1 MRKVLSIL
9 VLATLVLSLG
19 IAATGCK
26 SSANSDTGNVGSYVD
41 AIPGGSANVS
51 ADVLEALTNTGEIS
65 VYSFG
70 DISKD
75 PELSAWREDF
85 LTYFSEVYEG
95 SVDYIVVEWENWE
108 AKFITSF
115 SASDNPDL
123 IYLFE
128 KNFPKF
134 TNRGM
139 VYSVEEMKQKGI
151 VGFDHPQLTADLDLV
166 YDTFTYKGSHYAFA
180 TNDAEADMMFINEDL
195 FKKYNVKSPTEY
207 YNEGV
212 WNWETF
218 EKCASELTRDT
229 DGDGAN
235 DVWGYWG
242 WDGNF
247 AINAAGG
254 ELVTLA
260 DDGTLKVAM
269 DSTATIQ
276 GLDNY
281 ANVFGRLKAGA
292 DIGFRGGNLGMIA
305 WMPSNEVKQ
314 LKGTATVEKYSF
326 NWGMVPYPL
335 DDRTNSDNIRSG
347 KCSGWAVAT
356 TCDNLQGCVNYM
368 IAKNTFE
375 KMKPNP
381 SEINYK
387 EVFSDEQLEMIND
400 CTRQAVLPVYQ
411 GVGNLWYSQW
421 DFWTATR
428 RGGAATEIIN
438 TYKPMFEAQVALENN
453 YSVN

>member
-1 MRKVLSIL
+1 MKKILSAIIL
-9 VLATLVLSLG
+9 SALVMSLG
-19 IAATGCK
+19 LAAAGCK
-26 SSANSDTGNVGSYVD
+26 GADTTVENTGSYAD
-41 AIPGGSANVS
+41 AIPGGSADVS
-51 ADVLEALTNTGEIS
+51 AEVLEALTNSGEIS

-70 DISKD
+70 DISKTPD
-75 PELSAWREDF
+75 VAAWRQEF
-85 LTYFSEVYEG
+85 INYYEAVYG
-95 SVDYIVVEWENWE
+95 GTIDYIDVEWENWE
-108 AKFITSF
+108 SKFITAF
-115 SASDNPDL
+115 AANDNPDL

-134 TNRGM
+134 TNRAM
-139 VYSVEEMKQKGI
+139 VYSVEEMIEKGV
-151 VGFDHPQLTADLDLV
+151 VGFDHPKLTGNLDLV
-166 YDTFTYKGSHYAFA
+166 YENFKYKGKHYVFA

-195 FKKYNVKSPTEY
+195 FDKYEVKSPTEY

-218 EKCASELTRDT
+218 EKCAAELTRDT
-229 DGDGAN
+229 DGDGAS

-254 ELVTLA
+254 ELVQL
-260 DDGTLKVAM
+260 DDNGTLKVTI
-269 DSTATIQ
+269 DSAATAQ
-276 GLDNY
+276 GLENY
-281 ANVFGRLKAGA
+281 SNVFGRLKAGA

-314 LKGTATVEKYSF
+314 LIGTETVEKYNF

-335 DDRTNSDNIRSG
+335 DVRTNSANIRSG
-347 KCSGWAVAT
+347 KCSGWTVAT
-356 TCDNLQGCVNYM
+356 TCDNIQGCINYM

-375 KMKPNP
+375 EMKPNP
-381 SEINYK
+381 AKIDYK
-387 EVFSDEQLEMIND
+387 DVFTPEQLDMIND
-400 CTRQAVLPVYQ
+400 CTRQAVLPIYQ
-411 GVGNLWYSQW
+411 GVGNLWHSQW

-438 TYKPMFEAQVALENN
+438 TYKPLFEAQVALENN
-453 YSVN
+453 YSIN